1 MLTEMLGCIKT
12 DAWFEFYPALVL
24 RCKSTMVILNFS
36 MHIPENEPER
46 TRETKLELVNIRFG
60 RRMSLCSFS
69 GQILR
74 HEGLKKE
81 G

>member
-1 MLTEMLGCIKT
+1 
-12 DAWFEFYPALVL
+12 
-24 RCKSTMVILNFS
+24 

-81 G
+81 GWV